1 MIKFII
7 EPDEQIL
14 DVVNP
19 EREVTLNKYSLDD
32 AWYPVLTENTSG
44 INLNEWAVYL
54 INPSDGSTVYWLK
67 YSDFNGAVNFGV
79 ETHAITFRQLIDEYS
94 YTDGTIHIRITDA
107 GGGEGPFFKYIGDSL
122 IYAYEFIKSDPILT
136 QILLNITFSGI
147 QNFSKLIKNQYI
159 LKKYEHADSVDFVEY
174 IYQQKYWTL
183 EELKTKF
190 GHTDEN
196 SIIQVMNLLF
206 FSYNEE
212 TQLFKGSGKVKFFSN
227 KPIPM
232 HIPDFFKILLYHIE
246 ELEYNSKVPE
256 WSLVNLRNMLETDIS
271 LYDLREILDQ
281 MMISVTKDDIVPGA
295 N

>member
-1 MIKFII
+1 
-7 EPDEQIL
+7 
-14 DVVNP
+14 
-19 EREVTLNKYSLDD
+19 
-32 AWYPVLTENTSG
+32 
-44 INLNEWAVYL
+44 
-54 INPSDGSTVYWLK
+54 
-67 YSDFNGAVNFGV
+67 
-79 ETHAITFRQLIDEYS
+79 
-94 YTDGTIHIRITDA
+94 
-107 GGGEGPFFKYIGDSL
+107 
-122 IYAYEFIKSDPILT
+122 
-136 QILLNITFSGI
+136 
-147 QNFSKLIKNQYI
+147 
-159 LKKYEHADSVDFVEY
+159 
-174 IYQQKYWTL
+174 
-183 EELKTKF
+183 
-190 GHTDEN
+190 
-196 SIIQVMNLLF
+196 MNLLF